1 MRKNLDHHRMHDLQQ
16 RGRLITPGTVALA
29 LLSLLGGCTVGPKY
43 HQPAALT
50 QAPPP
55 PAYKEIPKPK
65 PTPANAVA
73 SNSSAPNSQDQAL
86 QEWQPAQPSDQM
98 LRGKWWEIYNQPEL
112 NALEDQL
119 NINNQTIK
127 QYFENFMEARA
138 IVREARAQYYPS
150 ATIGPT
156 WGRGRG
162 SSNLGNNTGTNKAGT
177 TSSLITAPFDVSW
190 EPDLFGRIRNQVH
203 EEQYAAQVSAADLEN
218 ERLAEQASLAEYFFE
233 IRGQDELQV
242 VLNSAV
248 DADKKALGLAQSRY
262 DTGIDTQLS
271 VVEAKATLESAAA
284 QATNVGLLRAQYE
297 HAIAMLIGKS
307 ASDFSIPV
315 NPMTAAPPPIPVGIP
330 SQLLERRPDIAGA
343 ERNMASANA
352 AVGVA
357 YSAFF
362 PTVTLS
368 ASGGFQS
375 SSWKHLFDWPSRTW
389 SLGVGATETINAEL
403 GPGLNQY
410 VTIYNSDVAAYR
422 QTVLTAFQQ
431 VEDYLTAVSIYD
443 RQTQQQQQAVN
454 STQAALGLEMGRY
467 ETGID
472 PYLDVVTLQ
481 VSLLNQQQSLVGLQV
496 SQMTSSVQL
505 IEALGGGWDRTQ
517 LPTPQQVT
525 QAPPKVETK
534 QIQ

>member
-1 MRKNLDHHRMHDLQQ
+1 MQYLREH
-16 RGRLITPGTVALA
+16 GRLGAPRTLALA
-29 LLSLLGGCTVGPKY
+29 SMAFLSVSLLSFLGGCTVGPKY
-43 HQPAALT
+43 HQPVALT

-55 PAYKEIPKPK
+55 PAYKEIPKP
-65 PTPANAVA
+65 PAPANAAAPSSQAAA
-73 SNSSAPNSQDQAL
+73 SQEEAL
-86 QEWQPAQPSDQM
+86 KEWQPAQPSDNM
-98 LRGKWWEIYNQPEL
+98 LRGKWWEIYNEPEL
-112 NALEDQL
+112 NALEEQL
-119 NINNQTIK
+119 NIDNQNIK
-127 QYFENFMEARA
+127 VFFENFMEARA
-138 IVREARAQYYPS
+138 VVREARAQYYPS

-156 WGRGRG
+156 WGRARG

-177 TSSLITAPFDVSW
+177 TSSLITAPIDVSW

-203 EEQYAAQVSAADLEN
+203 EEQYTAQVSAADLEN
-218 ERLAEQASLAEYFFE
+218 ERLAEQASLASYFFE

-248 DADKKALGLAQSRY
+248 VADKKALDLAQSRY

-271 VVEAKATLESAAA
+271 LVEAKATLESAEAL
-284 QATNVGLLRAQYE
+284 ATNVALLRAQYE
-297 HAIAMLIGKS
+297 HAITTLIGKS

-315 NPMTAAPPPIPVGIP
+315 KPMTAVPPPVPVGVP
-330 SQLLERRPDIAGA
+330 SQLLERRPDIAAA

-352 AVGVA
+352 AIGVA

-362 PTVTLS
+362 PQFTLS

-389 SLGVGATETINAEL
+389 SLGVGATETISAEL
-403 GPGLNQY
+403 EPGLNQY
-410 VTIYNSDVAAYR
+410 VSIYNADVASYR

-431 VEDYLTAVSIYD
+431 VEDNLTAVSVYV
-443 RQTQQQQQAVN
+443 RQAQQQQEAVN
-454 STQAALGLEMGRY
+454 STQAALNLEMGRY

-481 VSLLNQQQSLVGLQV
+481 VSLLDQQQSLVGLQV

-505 IEALGGGWDRTQ
+505 IEALGGGWDSSQ
-517 LPTPQQVT
+517 LPTPRQVT
-525 QAPPKVETK
+525 QSPSKADTK
-534 QIQ
+534 IVQ